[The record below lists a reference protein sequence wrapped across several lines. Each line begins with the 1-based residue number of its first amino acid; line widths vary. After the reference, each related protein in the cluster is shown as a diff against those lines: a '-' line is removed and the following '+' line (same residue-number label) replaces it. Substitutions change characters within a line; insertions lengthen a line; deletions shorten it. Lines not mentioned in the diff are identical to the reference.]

1 MASDIPS
8 VYDLH
13 ACLSCGYCISSCPT
27 YGQVGWE
34 SRTPRGVIYY
44 LKQLEHR
51 NVFDRILRRGI
62 DLDQQTAEMFR
73 DVIFQCTSC
82 GMCEEVCHV
91 NIEFIEF
98 WEEVK
103 EWAIKNIGPT
113 ESQKKMYDRINQ
125 FKNPFGEPAET
136 RGDWLPEG
144 ITLSDTPEVI
154 FFGGCTESYRMQK
167 LAKASVQIIDKAG
180 VELNI
185 LGEKEWCCG
194 SPLLRLGQG
203 EIIKDEFMAHN
214 IKMVEETGAKTVVT
228 ACAGCCNTIKNDYPR
243 VLGKLDVEVLHLSEY
258 VKRLMDNGSLEIK
271 NPLNKKVTYHDP
283 CHLGRHAKVYDAPRE
298 VIKSLGADFVEM
310 RRSGP
315 ESRCCGSGAGV
326 KAAYKDMA
334 LNIGVER
341 VEEAIETGA
350 EVIVTTC
357 PFCALNLNEAAKKKG
372 SDLKTVD
379 IVQIALDAL

>member
-1 MASDIPS
+1 
-8 VYDLH
+8 
-13 ACLSCGYCISSCPT
+13 
-27 YGQVGWE
+27 
-34 SRTPRGVIYY
+34 
-44 LKQLEHR
+44 
-51 NVFDRILRRGI
+51 
-62 DLDQQTAEMFR
+62 
-73 DVIFQCTSC
+73 
-82 GMCEEVCHV
+82 
-91 NIEFIEF
+91 
-98 WEEVK
+98 
-103 EWAIKNIGPT
+103 
-113 ESQKKMYDRINQ
+113 
-125 FKNPFGEPAET
+125 
-136 RGDWLPEG
+136 
-144 ITLSDTPEVI
+144 
-154 FFGGCTESYRMQK
+154 MQK

-283 CHLGRHAKVYDAPRE
+283 CHLGRHAKVYDAPRD
-298 VIKSLGADFVEM
+298 VIKGLGADFVEM